1 MGEVLLFERRI
12 ETNGETNCLFIYLLE
27 HQKKGKKQKTEGD
40 CHVVTW
46 LWANSQ
52 QKIDIYSLELMC
64 VCGYVWVFVCVY
76 GCESIIIFSEYPFP
90 LGQDNGRVTISLQ
103 S

>member
-1 MGEVLLFERRI
+1 MKGELKQMGKLIV
-12 ETNGETNCLFIYLLE
+12 CSFIYWKIRKRE
-27 HQKKGKKQKTEGD
+27 KQKTEGD

-52 QKIDIYSLELMC
+52 QKIDIYSLRLMC

-90 LGQDNGRVTISLQ
+90 LGQDNGRV
-103 S
+103 